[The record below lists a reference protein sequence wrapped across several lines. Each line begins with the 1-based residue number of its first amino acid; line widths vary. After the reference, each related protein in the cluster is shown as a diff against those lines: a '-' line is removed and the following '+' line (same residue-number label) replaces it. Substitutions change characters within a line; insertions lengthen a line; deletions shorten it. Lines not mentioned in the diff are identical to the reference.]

1 MELRT
6 WLLTFE
12 QRGWSLNAERTWHF
26 HKRNNEVKKWRTH
39 FKEQAEL
46 LEIPRLNRISVE
58 VFSTFGTKAL
68 QDPGNN
74 MPAVKAA
81 IDGLTAKVDKNGLTG
96 AGIILDDSPE
106 YIAYLRFWAPTYEKG
121 YNSVCLQIN
130 EL

>member
-1 MELRT
+1 LI
-6 WLLTFE
+6 TFE

-26 HKRNNEVKKWRTH
+26 HKRNNEVRKWRTH
-39 FKEQAEL
+39 FQEQAEL
-46 LEIPRLNRISVE
+46 MEIPRLEKISVE

-81 IDGLTAKVDKNGLTG
+81 VDGLVL
-96 AGIILDDSPE
+96 AGIIDDDVAE
-106 YIAYLRFWAPTYEKG
+106 CVAFICFYAPTYVKG
-121 YNSVCLQIN
+121 YNSVCLKIS